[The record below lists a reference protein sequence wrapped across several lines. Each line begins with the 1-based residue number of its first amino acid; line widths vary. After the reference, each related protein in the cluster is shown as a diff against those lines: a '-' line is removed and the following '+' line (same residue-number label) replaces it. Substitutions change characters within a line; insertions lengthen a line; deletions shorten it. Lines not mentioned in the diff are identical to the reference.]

1 MRLMKN
7 LSLLFGLSIVI
18 LFTQCKKNEVNF
30 DKFNGLTIKPEV
42 LTPLANARIIAS
54 DILKQDNII
63 KYDPDGL
70 IRFTFKQ
77 DSVFQLSADSIL
89 KDVALAGATSV
100 FKIGELSISGQK
112 ESTSQTLDQM
122 SQSAN
127 DTAKL
132 LLQMAN
138 GTTDT
143 FPAVK
148 SNLLSITNLAQSS
161 DYESVRLSD
170 GFLVF
175 SMTNGLPTTMN
186 KIQIGIYDNV
196 PTQTL
201 LGIATFSNVLPG
213 GIGTDSIY
221 LGGKTLSNQLG
232 YNIPNIDISKST
244 TKVLI
249 DLQDEVIIDVTYNN
263 MKCIGGKA
271 KIPKQV
277 LPVQNISLDLSDP
290 NLDARIKNLKFTS
303 AVLPIKT
310 TSSIN
315 TTVKVGLEL
324 PDATL
329 NGNPITKQEITV
341 PTGFV
346 NSSVDLSGA
355 QIFLGAGTGKEY
367 NILRMSVYTE
377 VAASA
382 GLVTFDSSDY
392 IQIDFDASGARFEYI
407 DGYLGSKTFDIN
419 IENMDVSQLA
429 ELGKGITMSNPSM
442 HVYVDNSFGFPI
454 LVKLNITAKD
464 ADGNLL
470 PMNAP
475 NMAFPYPSIAEKG
488 QIKSQTF
495 AIDKDNSKIVECLG
509 MPAVLFDV
517 KGQALMNPDGFT
529 GQYVDHITQTSSIN
543 IGFDADIPMTFTAKE
558 FTYQDTLE
566 EGASL
571 RGLQDFDLIELS
583 IKTLN
588 GFPLDGSLDLVFTD
602 SSYKPIASFIDVS
615 LLKSAEVDQNGR
627 PNKSNE
633 NMSVFLLNGSTLKK
647 LNDKM
652 VKYIIIKTNFNSFD
666 SGNKPVSIYT
676 DCRLDISLALRAK
689 ITQTL

>member
-1 MRLMKN
+1 MKKFTY
-7 LSLLFGLSIVI
+7 LFGLSIALI
-18 LFTQCKKNEVNF
+18 FSQCKKNEVNF
-30 DKFNGLTIKPEV
+30 DKFNDVTIKPEV
-42 LTPLANARIIAS
+42 LTPLANARVIAS
-54 DILKQDNII
+54 DILKQDDII
-63 KYDPDGL
+63 QYDPDGL
-70 IRFTFKQ
+70 IRLTFKQ

-100 FKIGELSISGQK
+100 FKIGELSITGQK
-112 ESTSQTLDQM
+112 ETTSQTLDQL

-148 SNLLSITNLAQSS
+148 SDLLTITNLAQSAE
-161 DYESVRLSD
+161 YESVKLSN
-170 GFLVF
+170 GYLVF
-175 SMTNGLPTTMN
+175 SMINGLPTTIN
-186 KIQIGIYDNV
+186 KIQVGIYDNV

-201 LGIATFSNVLPG
+201 LGTATFTNVPPG
-213 GIGTDSIY
+213 ATGKDSIY

-232 YNIPNIDISKST
+232 YNIPSVDIAKSLAP
-244 TKVLI
+244 VLI
-249 DLQDEVIIDVTYNN
+249 DLQDDVTIEVTYNN
-263 MKCIGGKA
+263 MTCIGGKA
-271 KIPKQV
+271 KIPQQI
-277 LPVQNISLDLSDP
+277 LPVQNITLDLSDP
-290 NLDARIKNLKFTS
+290 NLDARIKNLKFTT

-329 NGNPITKQEITV
+329 NGSPITKQEITV

-355 QIFLGAGTGKEY
+355 QIYLGADTAKEY
-367 NILRMSVYTE
+367 NILRMAVYTE
-377 VAASA
+377 VAASS

-392 IQIDFDASGARFEYI
+392 IQIDFDASGARFDYI

-429 ELGKGITMSNPSM
+429 ELGKGITMANPSM

-454 LVKLNITAKD
+454 LVKLDITAKD
-464 ADGNLL
+464 AQGNAL

-475 NMAFPYPSIAEKG
+475 DMAFPYPTIAEKG
-488 QIKSQTF
+488 QTKSETF
-495 AIDKDNSKIVECLG
+495 AIDKTNSKIVECLG

-529 GQYVDHITQTSSIN
+529 GQYVNHITQSSAIT
-543 IGFDADIPMTFTAKE
+543 IGFDADIPMTLIAKD
-558 FTYQDTLE
+558 FIFSDTLE
-566 EGASL
+566 EGESL
-571 RGLQDFDLIELS
+571 QNLQDFDLLELK
-583 IKTLN
+583 IKTIN
-588 GFPLDGSLDLVFTD
+588 GFPLGGSLDIDFTD
-602 SSYKPIASFIDVS
+602 VNYKSITKLIDVT
-615 LLKSAEVDQNGR
+615 LLNSAIADINGR
-627 PNKSNE
+627 PTTSSE
-633 NMSVFLLNGSTLKK
+633 NMSVIALNNNTLKK
-647 LNDKM
+647 LNDKK
-652 VKYIIIKTNFNSFD
+652 VEHIIIKTNFNTYNN
-666 SGNKPVSIYT
+666 GNQPVSLYT
-676 DCRLDISLALRAK
+676 DCRLDISLAFRVKLS
-689 ITQTL
+689 QTF

>member
-1 MRLMKN
+1 MKK
-7 LSLLFGLSIVI
+7 LTYLFGLSIALI
-18 LFTQCKKNEVNF
+18 FSQCKKNEVNF
-30 DKFNGLTIKPEV
+30 DKFNDVTIKPEV
-42 LTPLANARIIAS
+42 LTPLANARVIAS
-54 DILKQDNII
+54 DILKQDDII
-63 KYDPDGL
+63 QYDPDGL
-70 IRFTFKQ
+70 IRLTFKQ

-100 FKIGELSISGQK
+100 FKIGELSITGQK
-112 ESTSQTLDQM
+112 ETTSQTLDQM

-148 SNLLSITNLAQSS
+148 SDLLTITNLAQSA
-161 DYESVRLSD
+161 DYESVKLSN
-170 GFLVF
+170 GYLVF
-175 SMTNGLPTTMN
+175 SMINGMPTTIN

-201 LGIATFSNVLPG
+201 LGTATFTNVLPG
-213 GIGTDSIY
+213 ATGKDSIY

-232 YNIPNIDISKST
+232 YNIPSIDIAKSLAP
-244 TKVLI
+244 VLI
-249 DLQDEVIIDVTYNN
+249 DLQDEVTIEVTYNN

-271 KIPKQV
+271 KIPQQI
-277 LPVQNISLDLSDP
+277 LPVQNITLDLSDP
-290 NLDARIKNLKFTS
+290 NLDARIKNLKFTT

-324 PDATL
+324 PDATV
-329 NGNPITKQEITV
+329 NGNTIDKKEITV

-355 QIFLGAGTGKEY
+355 QIYLGADTAKEY
-367 NILRMSVYTE
+367 NILRMAVYTE
-377 VAASA
+377 VAASS

-392 IQIDFDASGARFEYI
+392 IQIDFDASGARFDYI
-407 DGYLGSKTFDIN
+407 DGYLGSKTFNIN

-429 ELGKGITMSNPSM
+429 ELGKGITMANPSM

-464 ADGNLL
+464 AQGNAL

-475 NMAFPYPSIAEKG
+475 DMAFPYPTIAEKG
-488 QIKSQTF
+488 QTKSETF
-495 AIDKDNSKIVECLG
+495 AIDKTNSKIVECLG

-529 GQYVDHITQTSSIN
+529 GQYLDHITQSSAIN
-543 IGFDADIPMTFTAKE
+543 IGFDADIPMTLIAKD
-558 FTYQDTLE
+558 FKFSDTLK

-571 RGLQDFDLIELS
+571 QNLQDFEFMELK
-583 IKTLN
+583 IKTIN
-588 GFPLDGSLDLVFTD
+588 GFPLGGSLDLDFTD
-602 SSYKPIASFIDVS
+602 INYKSITKLTDVTLLSSAV
-615 LLKSAEVDQNGR
+615 VDINGR
-627 PNKSNE
+627 PTKTSE
-633 NMSVFLLNGSTLKK
+633 NISVIALNNNTLKK
-647 LNDKM
+647 LNEKK
-652 VKYIIIKTNFNSFD
+652 VEYIIIKTNFNTYD
-666 SGNKPVSIYT
+666 NGNQPVSIYT
-676 DCRLDISLALRAK
+676 DCRLDISLALRLK
-689 ITQTL
+689 LTQQF

>member
-1 MRLMKN
+1 MKKFTY
-7 LSLLFGLSIVI
+7 LIGLSIALI
-18 LFTQCKKNEVNF
+18 FSQCKKNEVNF
-30 DKFNGLTIKPEV
+30 DKFNDVTIKPEV
-42 LTPLANARIIAS
+42 LTPLANARVIAS
-54 DILKQDNII
+54 DILKQDDII
-63 KYDPDGL
+63 QYDPDGL
-70 IRFTFKQ
+70 IRLTFKQ

-100 FKIGELSISGQK
+100 FKIGELSITGQK
-112 ESTSQTLDQM
+112 ETTSQTLDQM

-148 SNLLSITNLAQSS
+148 SDLLTITNLAQSA
-161 DYESVRLSD
+161 DYESVKLSN
-170 GFLVF
+170 GYLVF
-175 SMTNGLPTTMN
+175 SMINGMPTTIN
-186 KIQIGIYDNV
+186 KIQVGIYDNV

-201 LGIATFSNVLPG
+201 LGTATFTNVLPG
-213 GIGTDSIY
+213 ATGKDSIY

-232 YNIPNIDISKST
+232 YNIPSIDIAKSPAP
-244 TKVLI
+244 VLI
-249 DLQDEVIIDVTYNN
+249 DLQDEVIIEVTYNN

-271 KIPKQV
+271 KIPQQI
-277 LPVQNISLDLSDP
+277 LPVQNITLDLSDP
-290 NLDARIKNLKFTS
+290 NLDVRIKNLKFTT

-329 NGNPITKQEITV
+329 NGNTIDKQEITV

-355 QIFLGAGTGKEY
+355 QIYLGADTAKEY
-367 NILRMSVYTE
+367 NILRMAVYTE
-377 VAASA
+377 VAASN
-382 GLVTFDSSDY
+382 GLVIFDSSDY
-392 IQIDFDASGARFEYI
+392 IQIDFDASAARFDYI

-429 ELGKGITMSNPSM
+429 ELGKGITMANPSM

-454 LVKLNITAKD
+454 LVKLDITAKD
-464 ADGNLL
+464 AQGNAL

-475 NMAFPYPSIAEKG
+475 DMAFPYPTIAEKG
-488 QIKSQTF
+488 QTKSETF
-495 AIDKDNSKIVECLG
+495 AIDKSNSKIVECLG

-529 GQYVDHITQTSSIN
+529 GQYVDHITQSSAIN
-543 IGFDADIPMTFTAKE
+543 IGFDADIPMTLIAKD
-558 FTYQDTLE
+558 FKFSDTLK
-566 EGASL
+566 EGATL
-571 RGLQDFDLIELS
+571 QNLQDFDLMELK
-583 IKTLN
+583 IKTIN
-588 GFPLDGSLDLVFTD
+588 GFPLGGSLDLDFTD
-602 SSYKPIASFIDVS
+602 INYTSITKLSDVTLLSSAV
-615 LLKSAEVDQNGR
+615 VDINGR
-627 PNKSNE
+627 PTKTSE
-633 NMSVFLLNGSTLKK
+633 NISVIALNNNTLKK
-647 LNDKM
+647 LNEKK
-652 VKYIIIKTNFNSFD
+652 VEYIIIKTNFNTYD
-666 SGNKPVSIYT
+666 NGNQPVSIYT
-676 DCRLDISLALRAK
+676 DCRLDISLALRLK
-689 ITQTL
+689 LTQQF